1 VGRMQVRMR
10 VRSRVSARFASALG
24 GLELEPGGDGTTL
37 RGEVVD
43 AAALYGLIDR
53 LRELGLELTGL
64 ATEPVWAGEEPA
76 PG

>member
-1 VGRMQVRMR
+1 VGRTQVKIT
-10 VRSRVSARFASALG
+10 VRGRLSPRFARAVG

-53 LRELGLELTGL
+53 VRELGLELTAL
-64 ATEPVWAGEEPA
+64 ATEPVSVDDELAVD
-76 PG
+76 